1 MSSAWIQEFWRLLG
15 LALSMLFIGLLTGQT
30 FFFLFLACLIYLGWH
45 LYNLYRLERWF
56 THSKK
61 FYPPEAPGIW
71 GEVFYHFY
79 RLQQRNRK
87 RKRKLG
93 VMLKRFQNSTAAM
106 PDAAVV
112 LGKNHEIE
120 WLNKAAH
127 QLFGLQSPQDKGK
140 PITNFIR
147 SPAFSHYLADGDE
160 TSSIQLASP
169 VDPNMM
175 LRVRVVPYAGNHQHL
190 LLARDVTQIH
200 RLEQIRSDFIANVS
214 HELRTPLT
222 VVNGFLETM
231 RDAQDNCTKQWE
243 RPLLLMAQQTTR
255 MRNIVDDLLLLS
267 HLESEPAT
275 NMEQPVVVADMLH
288 ALCEE
293 ARILSGEQNHHIT
306 LEADEDVILYGHTEE
321 LRSAFSNLVFNAVRY
336 TPKGGDI
343 KVRWTQDSDGK
354 HFQVSDTGE
363 GIAPEHLPRLTE
375 RFYRVDVGRSRS
387 QGGTGLGLAI
397 VKHVL
402 NRHQGRLRVESTVG
416 EGSTFWCDFPETMNE
431 QIGDAVSRDDE
442 MKNEK

>member
-1 MSSAWIQEFWRLLG
+1 MSPVWIQEFWRLLG
-15 LALSMLFIGLLTGQT
+15 LIVGMLFIGLLTGQIVL
-30 FFFLFLACLIYLGWH
+30 FLFIAILIYLSWH

-61 FYPPEAPGIW
+61 FYPPEAVGIW

-87 RKRKLG
+87 RKRKLSAI
-93 VMLKRFQNSTAAM
+93 LKRFKKSTAAM

-112 LGKNHEIE
+112 LGQNFEIE

-127 QLFGLQSPQDKGK
+127 RLLGLQSPQDRGK

-147 SPAFSHYLADGDE
+147 SPAFCQYLGNADDK
-160 TSSIQLASP
+160 TSINLASP
-169 VDPNMM
+169 ADPNII
-175 LRVRVVPYAGNHQHL
+175 LRMCVVPYAGNQHL

-222 VVNGFLETM
+222 VINGFLETM
-231 RDAQDNCTKQWE
+231 RDEDCPKKWE
-243 RPLLLMAQQTTR
+243 RPLLLMAQQTAR
-255 MRNIVDDLLLLS
+255 MRNIIEDLLLLS
-267 HLESEPAT
+267 RLESEQT
-275 NMEQPVVVADMLH
+275 VNMTQPVAVADMLNTI
-288 ALCEE
+288 CEE
-293 ARILSGEQNHHIT
+293 AQLLSGDKKHHIT
-306 LEADEDVILYGHTEE
+306 LEADKDLTINGHAQE

-336 TPKGGDI
+336 TPAGGDI
-343 KVRWTQDSDGK
+343 KVRWFSDKKGR
-354 HFQVSDTGE
+354 HFEVSDTGE

-402 NRHQGRLRVESTVG
+402 NRHQGQLRIDSTLG
-416 EGSTFWCDFPETMNE
+416 EGSTFWCDFP
-431 QIGDAVSRDDE
+431 GVD
-442 MKNEK
+442 